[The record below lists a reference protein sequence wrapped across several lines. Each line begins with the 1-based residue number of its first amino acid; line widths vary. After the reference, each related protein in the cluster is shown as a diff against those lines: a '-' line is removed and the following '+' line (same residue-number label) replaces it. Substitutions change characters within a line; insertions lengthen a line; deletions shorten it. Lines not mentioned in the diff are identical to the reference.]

1 MGGEA
6 PDTPAY
12 VEISFERGV
21 PAAINGVPMA
31 LTELIESLS
40 IIAGQHGVGR
50 IAVEESDL
58 AGARLRHV
66 YEAPAAVVLHAALT
80 ALETSVLPRE
90 VTRLKRDRAAE
101 YAHLV
106 CSGLWFTPR
115 REAMDAFNAKVQEN
129 VTGSV
134 RITLFKGT
142 LLSSEAAE
150 LDAELD
156 DAAVQRT

>member
-1 MGGEA
+1 M
-6 PDTPAY
+6 
-12 VEISFERGV
+12 

-50 IAVEESDL
+50 IAAEERVEESDE
-58 AGARLRHV
+58 AGAQLCRV
-66 YEAPAAVVLHAALT
+66 YEAPAAVVLHAAHT
-80 ALETSVLPRE
+80 ALETSILSRE
-90 VTRLKRDRAAE
+90 LRRLKRDRAAE

-106 CSGLWFTPR
+106 WNGLWFTPM
-115 REAMDAFNAKVQEN
+115 REAMDALTAREQEDMS
-129 VTGSV
+129 GSV

-150 LDAELD
+150 LDAEPD
-156 DAAVQRT
+156 TDFDADRNDAAVPSR